1 MSNRLEQIQTE
12 LEKLKNKYVFQFVNK
27 STAEKLTKN
36 EPGKYNSKA
45 VWSYDDVVNYFGSF
59 IGLLKHMQNN
69 LNAEGVNILFRKPNG
84 SRSIATK
91 KEALDISFKKSQPMN
106 NTTPQT
112 TPSVTPAAQ
121 NQTYTPAPTP
131 NFGLGVPGQSV
142 GLGFAQVLDYEKKA
156 NRLELLEEYHAK
168 QKKQIEALETLN
180 TKLQRELDEANSK
193 CRLAE
198 DRKNFEVEKAEAKKQ
213 TFITPEL
220 IDAVM
225 KNAPGILQ
233 SFSGQGSAS
242 QSNTDTGLGNP
253 YANLTKDQQ
262 TLINE
267 IAQGN
272 FTENQQFIIYQI
284 VEGLKTNPNLEVQLA
299 AMFNQ

>member
-12 LEKLKNKYVFQFVNK
+12 LEKLKNKFVFQFVNK
-27 STAEKLTKN
+27 STADKLTKN
-36 EPGKYNSKA
+36 EPGKYNSKV

-156 NRLELLEEYHAK
+156 NRLELLEEHHAK

-198 DRKNFEVEKAEAKKQ
+198 DRKTFEVEKARSEKQ
-213 TFITPEL
+213 PMFTPETIEKL
-220 IDAVM
+220 
-225 KNAPGILQ
+225 APVALGILESFKPQGAPQQ
-233 SFSGQGSAS
+233 S
-242 QSNTDTGLGNP
+242 TDTGLGNP

>member
-27 STAEKLTKN
+27 STADKLTKN
-36 EPGKYNSKA
+36 EPGKYNSKV

-84 SRSIATK
+84 SRSIATQ

-112 TPSVTPAAQ
+112 TQSVTPAVQ
-121 NQTYTPAPTP
+121 NQAFTPAPVP
-131 NFGLGVPGQSV
+131 NFGLGNPGQNV
-142 GLGFAQVLDYEKKA
+142 GLGLPEYMSLRDASRDLIHVQSEKKK
-156 NRLELLEEYHAK
+156 LEELNK
-168 QKKQIEALETLN
+168 ALKAENERLLSDLN
-180 TKLQRELDEANSK
+180 KANNQ
-193 CRLAE
+193 CQLAE
-198 DRKNFEVEKAEAKKQ
+198 ERKELEIEKVRSEKKSP
-213 TFITPEL
+213 ITKEL
-220 IDAVM
+220 IEVIM
-225 KNAPGILQ
+225 THAPNLLPLFMGNGAAPQ
-233 SFSGQGSAS
+233 P
-242 QSNTDTGLGNP
+242 NTDTGLGNP

-284 VEGLKTNPNLEVQLA
+284 VEGLKVNPNLEVQLA

>member
-1 MSNRLEQIQTE
+1 MENPLQNIQTQI
-12 LEKLKNKYVFQFVNK
+12 EKLGKSFCFQFINI
-27 STAEKLTKN
+27 STNDKLKKDYATPFNSSLVWTYEDVLK
-36 EPGKYNSKA
+36 KY
-45 VWSYDDVVNYFGSF
+45 GSV
-59 IGLLKHMQNN
+59 IGLFTHMQKN
-69 LNAEGVNILFRKPNG
+69 LGAEGVTIAFRKPNG
-84 SRSIATK
+84 DRSLKTNKQNLTIT
-91 KEALDISFKKSQPMN
+91 FKDTSKSMENNKSTQPQ
-106 NTTPQT
+106 QT
-112 TPSVTPAAQ
+112 
-121 NQTYTPAPTP
+121 TYTPAPAANYNPAPQIT
-131 NFGLGVPGQSV
+131 GLGGASQV

-156 NRLELLEEYHAK
+156 NRLELLEEHHAK
-168 QKKQIEALETLN
+168 QKKQIETLETLN
-180 TKLQRELDEANSK
+180 QKLQRELDEANSK

-213 TFITPEL
+213 SFITPEL

-233 SFSGQGSAS
+233 SFSGQGGAP
-242 QSNTDTGLGNP
+242 QQTADTGLGNP
-253 YANLTKDQQ
+253 YANLTRDQQ

-272 FTENQQFIIYQI
+272 LNENQQFIIYQI